1 MKKTL
6 ILPAILIACV
16 LHAQIGVKAGVN
28 FANVTG
34 ASSINSS
41 SQSGFLAGLY
51 MAPPSKG
58 VMGFRTELIFSK
70 QGYNYQTN
78 TNTGNVN
85 LDYIILP
92 QLMCINL
99 TKFVQLQFGGQ
110 MAFLINSKVD
120 SSNAPST
127 ATESST
133 MDLYNKFDYGYAV
146 GAEIH
151 PVAGLVL
158 GARYNV
164 SLGDMYKQQTYPG
177 AMPSFIP
184 KVDTKNNV
192 VQLFVGW
199 TFGKTSTPKKQ

>member
-99 TKFVQLQFGGQ
+99 TK
-110 MAFLINSKVD
+110 
-120 SSNAPST
+120 
-127 ATESST
+127 
-133 MDLYNKFDYGYAV
+133 
-146 GAEIH
+146 
-151 PVAGLVL
+151 
-158 GARYNV
+158 
-164 SLGDMYKQQTYPG
+164 
-177 AMPSFIP
+177 
-184 KVDTKNNV
+184 
-192 VQLFVGW
+192 
-199 TFGKTSTPKKQ
+199 